1 MSRLH
6 NKSFRSIFQ
15 ADSTTVKSGSF
26 RRKSASRVI
35 VKQAITEK
43 KGIIL
48 IVDISGY
55 THFVKQADHAAGAQ
69 VISSLLSSIIRNNT
83 LGFHISEIEG
93 DAILFYKY
101 GIAQPVEAM
110 LLQFEQ
116 MLAAFNEQ
124 IDQWK
129 LICPHVAMLS
139 RKMVSHYGSI
149 AEFKVDRFRKIYGKA
164 VVEAHRLVKNRIHS
178 HTYALVTH
186 QYLQQANHSNME
198 QWEGKSELC
207 EVYDVGEL
215 CYTYFPYEMAA
226 AS

>member
-1 MSRLH
+1 MSRLY
-6 NKSFRSIFQ
+6 NKSYRSIFQ

-35 VKQAITEK
+35 IKQGITEK
-43 KGIIL
+43 KGTIL

-55 THFVKQADHAAGAQ
+55 THFVKEADHAAGAQ
-69 VISSLLSSIIRNNT
+69 VISSLLSSIITNNT

-101 GIAQPVEAM
+101 G
-110 LLQFEQ
+110 
-116 MLAAFNEQ
+116 
-124 IDQWK
+124 
-129 LICPHVAMLS
+129 
-139 RKMVSHYGSI
+139 
-149 AEFKVDRFRKIYGKA
+149 KA
-164 VVEAHRLVKNRIHS
+164 VVEAHRLLKNHIHS

-198 QWEGKSELC
+198 QWEDKSELC

-215 CYTYFPYEMAA
+215 CYTYFPYEIGA